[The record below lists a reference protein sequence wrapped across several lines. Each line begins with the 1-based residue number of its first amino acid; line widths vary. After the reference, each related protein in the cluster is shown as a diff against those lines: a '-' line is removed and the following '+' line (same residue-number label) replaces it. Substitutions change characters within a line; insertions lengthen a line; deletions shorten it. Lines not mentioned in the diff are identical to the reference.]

1 MNGVTPLTLKT
12 SMYTYA
18 LLQAHKYPQITLII
32 FLEIKKKKKLHTMMT
47 LPNLQTIFY
56 KFFKN

>member
-18 LLQAHKYPQITLII
+18 LLQTHKYPQITLII
-32 FLEIKKKKKLHTMMT
+32 FLEIKKKKETPYHDD
-47 LPNLQTIFY
+47 FA
-56 KFFKN
+56 